1 MKINNVNSLRSDNK
15 SLYRIKKTKGMKA
28 IKRIMEIKEVLF
40 ESNDTEILLKGE
52 IKKGHMSFSTEII
65 INHTQLNKLIS
76 ELIKINQFFDLTKLF
91 KTEKMY
97 NGETLYSANFSNI
110 FSNKIDL
117 NLLQINTPLRQIRA

>member
-1 MKINNVNSLRSDNK
+1 
-15 SLYRIKKTKGMKA
+15 MKA

-52 IKKGHMSFSTEII
+52 VKKGHMSFSTEII

-76 ELIKINQFFDLTKLF
+76 ELIKINQYFDLSKLF

-97 NGETLYSANFSNI
+97 NGETLYSANFSHI
-110 FSNKIDL
+110 FSNEIDL